1 MALSEAIGPIGNIS
15 PMKKTILLIAISLIS
30 VPLVAHAQ
38 DQRPPRLTTVT
49 EERYRLQPGDVL
61 EIQYRYSPEFNQ
73 TVTVQP
79 DGYVTLEV
87 GGDLKIAGMTV
98 DQTRQ
103 AILKQAST
111 RLQDPIATVI
121 LKEFQKPYFVVA
133 GEVAQPGKIEMRER
147 VTALQAIML
156 AGGMKESA
164 KSSQVVVFRKINS
177 DIAEVK
183 LLNLKTI
190 RRTSDLENDLTLQPG
205 DMVFVLLLSWYAAL
219 SAQGLYVSHRLS
231 SLRGELREIAR
242 AVAISSLALLVAA
255 QLGKWPTINL
265 LTVGGFGVAGFV
277 LVAAGRVALR
287 LNLRRL
293 RAHGHNVKALVI
305 IGA

>member
-1 MALSEAIGPIGNIS
+1 
-15 PMKKTILLIAISLIS
+15 MKKTILLIAISLLT

-79 DGYVTLEV
+79 DGYITLEV
-87 GGDLKIAGMTV
+87 GGDLKVAGMTV

-103 AILKQAST
+103 AILKKAST
-111 RLQDPIATVI
+111 RLQDPIATII

-147 VTALQAIML
+147 VTAIQAIML

-205 DMVFVLLLSWYAAL
+205 DMVFVPRDKISKIERFM
-219 SAQGLYVSHRLS
+219 RLAS
-231 SLRGELREIAR
+231 
-242 AVAISSLALLVAA
+242 VAA
-255 QLGKWPTINL
+255 FMAPKL
-265 LTVGGFGVAGFV
+265 
-277 LVAAGRVALR
+277 
-287 LNLRRL
+287 
-293 RAHGHNVKALVI
+293 
-305 IGA
+305 

>member
-1 MALSEAIGPIGNIS
+1 MKHRLLSLA
-15 PMKKTILLIAISLIS
+15 TIFILGVAF
-30 VPLVAHAQ
+30 VAHAQ
-38 DQRPPRLTTVT
+38 DPRPPRLTTVT

-79 DGYVTLEV
+79 DGYITLEV
-87 GGDLKIAGMTV
+87 GGDLKVAGMTV
-98 DQTRQ
+98 DQMRQ
-103 AILKQAST
+103 AILKKAST

-133 GEVAQPGKIEMRER
+133 GEVVQPGKIEMRER
-147 VTALQAIML
+147 VTAIQAIML

-205 DMVFVLLLSWYAAL
+205 EDRKS
-219 SAQGLYVSHRLS
+219 
-231 SLRGELREIAR
+231 
-242 AVAISSLALLVAA
+242 
-255 QLGKWPTINL
+255 T
-265 LTVGGFGVAGFV
+265 
-277 LVAAGRVALR
+277 R
-287 LNLRRL
+287 LNSS
-293 RAHGHNVKALVI
+293 H
-305 IGA
+305 

>member
-1 MALSEAIGPIGNIS
+1 
-15 PMKKTILLIAISLIS
+15 MKSSLYSLLL
-30 VPLVAHAQ
+30 VLVLTLPLVAHAQ

-73 TVTVQP
+73 TLTVQP
-79 DGYVTLEV
+79 DGYITLEV
-87 GGDLKIAGMTV
+87 GGDLKVAGMTV

-103 AILKQAST
+103 AILKKAST
-111 RLQDPIATVI
+111 RLQDPIATII

-147 VTALQAIML
+147 VTAIQAIML

-205 DMVFVLLLSWYAAL
+205 DMVFVPRDKISKIERFM
-219 SAQGLYVSHRLS
+219 RLAS
-231 SLRGELREIAR
+231 
-242 AVAISSLALLVAA
+242 VAA
-255 QLGKWPTINL
+255 FMAPKL
-265 LTVGGFGVAGFV
+265 
-277 LVAAGRVALR
+277 
-287 LNLRRL
+287 
-293 RAHGHNVKALVI
+293 
-305 IGA
+305 